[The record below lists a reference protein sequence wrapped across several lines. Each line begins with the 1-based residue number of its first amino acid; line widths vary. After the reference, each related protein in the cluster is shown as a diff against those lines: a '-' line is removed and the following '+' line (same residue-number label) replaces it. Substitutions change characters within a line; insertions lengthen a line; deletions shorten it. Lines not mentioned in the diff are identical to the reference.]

1 MVERFV
7 TIKMQMLKVNNN
19 LFLVSTGRKLL
30 EISINEK
37 VDLLNAT
44 LNIFRNYIPS
54 KIVK

>member
-1 MVERFV
+1 M